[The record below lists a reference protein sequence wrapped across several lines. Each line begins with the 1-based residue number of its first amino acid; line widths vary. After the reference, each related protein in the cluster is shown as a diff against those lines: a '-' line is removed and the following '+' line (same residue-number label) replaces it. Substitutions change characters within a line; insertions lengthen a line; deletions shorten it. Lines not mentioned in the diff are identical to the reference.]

1 MTNLAQALR
10 GSTRSI
16 TTVDDYLSVLNDA
29 YLWGG
34 GGSGPAL
41 MQTLAGGEVE
51 QFVETFA
58 SYSQAFTANSVIFS
72 CEVTRML
79 LFSTIRFQFQALNK
93 GRPSSLFSN
102 PDLDLLET
110 PWPGGTTQ
118 DLLLRMLLDADLSGN
133 SYYTTGENGEFGE
146 LVRMRPDWVRVVL
159 QERKTSRGKTLG
171 YKKIGYAYWE
181 GGLYGGD
188 EEPLVLFPH
197 EVCHFAPV
205 TDPLATYRGMSWL
218 TPVIRELQ
226 NDGLMMRHKRKFFE
240 NGATPN
246 MVITLDAAVKFDQ
259 FQKFKALM
267 EEDHEG
273 VDNAYRSLFLGGGAD
288 ATVVGANFRQIDF
301 KEVQGHG
308 ELRIAAAARVPPVI
322 AGLSKGQEGS
332 SLNAGNFG
340 AARRLLADM
349 TGHPLWQNAAGSMGS
364 LITAPGG
371 SRLWYDARDVP
382 ILRED
387 EKDAAEIAF
396 LQAQTMRQLIDAGY
410 EADSVQ
416 RAVLAGDYGLL
427 VHSGLFSVQL
437 QPAGAKQAIQP
448 PVNGTASRAIEPADF
463 AALSTALADAL
474 AARDNELK
482 ELEA

>member
-1 MTNLAQALR
+1 MTSLAQALR
-10 GSTRSI
+10 GPSRSI
-16 TTVDDYLSVLNDA
+16 TTIDDYLSVLNDA

-41 MQTLAGGEVE
+41 MQTLAGGQVE
-51 QFVETFA
+51 QFMETFA
-58 SYSQAFTANSVIFS
+58 SYSTAFATNSVIFS

-93 GRPSSLFSN
+93 GRPSELFSN
-102 PDLDLLET
+102 PDLSLLET

-118 DLLLRMLLDADLSGN
+118 DLLVQMLLDADLAGN
-133 SYYTTGENGEFGE
+133 SYFTSGPAGEFGE
-146 LVRMRPDWVRVVL
+146 MVQMRPDWTRIVL
-159 QERKTSRGKTLG
+159 QQRKTRSGKVLG
-171 YKKIGYAYWE
+171 YKKVGYAYWE
-181 GGLYGGD
+181 GGQYGGD

-197 EVCHFAPV
+197 EVSHFAPV
-205 TDPLATYRGMSWL
+205 IDPLANYRGMSWL

-246 MVITLDAAVKFDQ
+246 LVITLDAAVKFDQ
-259 FQKFKALM
+259 FEKFKALM

-301 KEVQGHG
+301 KDVQGHG
-308 ELRIAAAARVPPVI
+308 ELRIAAAARVPPTIV
-322 AGLSKGQEGS
+322 GLSKGVEGS

-340 AARRLLADM
+340 ASRRLLADM

-396 LQAQTMRQLIDAGY
+396 IQAQTIRQLIDAGY

-416 RAVLAGDYGLL
+416 RAVISGDYSLL
-427 VHSGLFSVQL
+427 KHSGLFSVQL
-437 QPAGAKQAIQP
+437 QPAGAKQANQA
-448 PVNGTASRAIEPADF
+448 PVNGTPPRGIEPRDF
-463 AALSTALADAL
+463 EALNTALTDAL
-474 AARDNELK
+474 AARDNEPK

>member
-1 MTNLAQALR
+1 MSSLAQALR
-10 GSTRSI
+10 GPSRSI

-51 QFVETFA
+51 QFMETFA
-58 SYSQAFTANSVIFS
+58 SYSNAFATNSIIFS
-72 CEVTRML
+72 CELTRML

-93 GRPSSLFSN
+93 GRPSELFSK
-102 PDLDLLET
+102 PELSLLET

-118 DLLLRMLLDADLSGN
+118 DLLTSMLMDADLAGN
-133 SYYTTGENGEFGE
+133 AYWTTGPAGEFGE
-146 LVRMRPDWVRVVL
+146 LVRMRPDWTRIVL
-159 QERKTSRGKTLG
+159 QERIIRGKVLG
-171 YKKIGYAYWE
+171 YKKVGFAYWE
-181 GGLYGGD
+181 GGQYNTD
-188 EEPLVLFPH
+188 VEPLVLFPN
-197 EVCHFAPV
+197 EVAHFMPV
-205 TDPLATYRGMSWL
+205 KDPLATYRGMSWL

-246 MVITLDAAVKFDQ
+246 LVITLDAAVKFEQ
-259 FQKFKALM
+259 FERFKALM

-301 KEVQGHG
+301 KDVQGHG
-308 ELRIAAAARVPPVI
+308 EVRIAAAARVPPAIVGI
-322 AGLSKGQEGS
+322 SDGLQGS

-396 LQAQTMRQLIDAGY
+396 MQAQTMRQLIDAGY

-416 RAVLAGDYGLL
+416 RAVISGDYSLL

-437 QPAGAKQAIQP
+437 QPAGSKHNDQTP
-448 PVNGTASRAIEPADF
+448 PNGTPARGIDPSDY
-463 AALSTALADAL
+463 AALEVRLAAAL
-474 AARDNELK
+474 AARDNEPK